1 MIFAFT
7 KMRGLSLLALLVLA
21 APACERLRQPPRPNG
36 VPEAAVRDRS
46 VNLWMYRADDHRFY
60 MYYETGAVARTGQ
73 MQPGTNIRTGEWR
86 TYASD
91 GERVTSVGVYLEN
104 WRDGIWR
111 YFDDTERAHQD
122 RIAQRV
128 FGTQVDVAL
137 VCADRKARNHHAF
150 DDTERVYLTVAYQPE
165 PKRFFGF
172 LGITDY
178 GNENG
183 PFERFFPDGSL
194 EERGVFWSG
203 YYHGPI
209 VRYHRNGNK
218 AFEGNYEKDEPVGLW
233 RYYYPEGNLER
244 EESYRAGRL
253 HGTLRN
259 YYPDGRL
266 YQETVF
272 ENGREIGPKRVFLE
286 PSPASDTL

>member
-1 MIFAFT
+1 
-7 KMRGLSLLALLVLA
+7 MRGLSLLALLVLA

-111 YFDDTERAHQD
+111 Y
-122 RIAQRV
+122 
-128 FGTQVDVAL
+128 
-137 VCADRKARNHHAF
+137 F